1 MPAAPLTRI
10 AISTLLLA
18 TLVAGCAGGAPQPT
32 AEPTASGPLVPLAEL
47 DLLDDPKAW
56 VGEAAAVLHETSI
69 TPVADDPE
77 QSLPA
82 TVTSHDLA
90 GDVEV
95 TVTDTSRILGLDL
108 SGSIS
113 ATIAGL
119 GFAEQLVG
127 RDSSSTFPE
136 VAELP
141 VVTTGGHTVNSES
154 VIALRPSVII
164 TDGTIGPI
172 DVMLQLRDVGIPVV
186 FVDADAGF
194 DGVYQLA
201 EQVANVLGADQA
213 GRALSERL
221 RTEIEAK
228 IAEVAAIVPTD
239 PADRLRMLFL
249 YLRGDSG
256 IYYLFGAESGVDDL
270 INAVGGIDV
279 ATEIGWT
286 GMKPM
291 TDEAIIAAAPD
302 LILVMS
308 SGLESAGGVDGLLK
322 SKPAIGITPAG
333 QNRRFVTM
341 ADGEIL
347 SFGPRTASVIDAVAR
362 AIYAPQAQ

>member
-1 MPAAPLTRI
+1 MPLASRSRA
-10 AISTLLLA
+10 AISALLLA
-18 TLVAGCAGGAPQPT
+18 TLLAGCAGGVPQPT
-32 AEPTASGPLVPLAEL
+32 TEPAASGPLVPLAEL
-47 DLLDDPKAW
+47 DLLDNPKSW
-56 VGEAAAVLHETSI
+56 QGESAAVLRDTAI
-69 TPVADDPE
+69 IPVTDAPA

-90 GDVEV
+90 GDVQV
-95 TVTDTSRILGLDL
+95 TVTDTSRILGLDMA
-108 SGSIS
+108 GSIS

-119 GFAEQLVG
+119 GFGEQLVG
-127 RDSSSTFPE
+127 RDTSSTFPG
-136 VAELP
+136 VADLP
-141 VVTTGGHTVNSES
+141 VVTTGGHTINNES
-154 VIALRPSVII
+154 VIALRPTLII

-172 DVMLQLRDVGIPVV
+172 DVMLQLRDVGIPIV
-186 FVDADAGF
+186 FVDAAAGF
-194 DGVYQLA
+194 DGVYELA
-201 EQVANVLGADQA
+201 EQVANALGTDEA
-213 GRALSERL
+213 GRMLSERL
-221 RTEIEAK
+221 RAEIEAK
-228 IAEVAAIVPTD
+228 IAEVAAIAPSE

-308 SGLESAGGVDGLLK
+308 SGLASAGGVDGLLK
-322 SKPAIGITPAG
+322 SKAAIGITPAG

-347 SFGPRTASVIDAVAR
+347 SFGPRTAGVIDAVAR
-362 AIYAPQAQ
+362 AVYAPQR

>member
-1 MPAAPLTRI
+1 MPATSRAR
-10 AISTLLLA
+10 AVVSAVLLA
-18 TLVAGCAGGAPQPT
+18 TLLAGCAGGAPQPT
-32 AEPTASGPLVPLAEL
+32 AEPQASGPLVPLAEL
-47 DLLDDPKAW
+47 NVLDNPKSW
-56 VGEAAAVLHETSI
+56 QGESTAVLRETSI
-69 TPVADDPE
+69 VPVTGAPS

-90 GDVEV
+90 GDLEV
-95 TVTDTSRILGLDL
+95 TVTDTSRILGLDM

-119 GFAEQLVG
+119 GFADQLVG
-127 RDSSSTFPE
+127 RDSSSTFPG
-136 VAELP
+136 VADLP
-141 VVTTGGHTVNSES
+141 LVTRGGHTINSES
-154 VIALRPSVII
+154 VIALRPTLII

-172 DVMLQLRDVGIPVV
+172 DVMLQLRDVGIPIV
-186 FVDADAGF
+186 FVDAAPGF
-194 DGVYQLA
+194 DGVYELT
-201 EQVANVLGADQA
+201 EQVAHALGADEA
-213 GRALSERL
+213 GRLLSERL

-228 IAEVAAIVPTD
+228 VAEVAAIAPKE

-256 IYYLFGAESGVDDL
+256 IYYLFGSESGVDDL

-308 SGLESAGGVDGLLK
+308 SGLKSAGGVDGLLK
-322 SKPAIGITPAG
+322 SKAAIGITPAG

-347 SFGPRTASVIDAVAR
+347 SFGPRTAAVIDAVAR
-362 AIYAPQAQ
+362 AVYAPQG

>member
-1 MPAAPLTRI
+1 MLSRSPAPAVA
-10 AISTLLLA
+10 AIVLAATLLVGC
-18 TLVAGCAGGAPQPT
+18 TAGTAQPPLPRPSAPP
-32 AEPTASGPLVPLAEL
+32 VPLAEL
-47 DLLDDPKAW
+47 DLLNDPKSW
-56 VGEAAAVLHETSI
+56 QGETTAVLQDASI
-69 TPVADDPE
+69 TPVADAPA

-90 GDVEV
+90 GDVPV
-95 TVTDTSRILGLDL
+95 TVTDTSRVLGLDL

-113 ATIAGL
+113 ATVVGL
-119 GFAEQLVG
+119 GFGASLVG
-127 RDSSSTFPE
+127 RDASSTFPQ

-141 VVTTGGHTVNSES
+141 VVTTGAHTVNTES
-154 VIALRPSVII
+154 VIALRPTLII

-186 FVDADAGF
+186 FVDPSPGF
-194 DGVYQLA
+194 DGVYERAQ
-201 EQVANVLGADQA
+201 QVSAALGANDT
-213 GRALSERL
+213 GRLLADTL
-221 RTEIEAK
+221 RAEIEAK
-228 IAEVAAIVPTD
+228 VAEVAAIVPTE

-256 IYYLFGAESGVDDL
+256 IYYLFGSESGVDDL
-270 INAVGGIDV
+270 IGAVGGIDV

-308 SGLESAGGVDGLLK
+308 SGLASAGGVDGLLQ
-322 SKPAIGITPAG
+322 SKAAVGITPAG
-333 QNRRFVTM
+333 QNRRFVSM

-347 SFGPRTASVIDAVAR
+347 SFGPRTAGVIDAVAR
-362 AIYAPQAQ
+362 AVYAPQG

>member
-1 MPAAPLTRI
+1 MPVASLPRI
-10 AISTLLLA
+10 AVSALVLA
-18 TLVAGCAGGAPQPT
+18 TLLAGCASGVPQPT
-32 AEPTASGPLVPLAEL
+32 VEPQASGPLVPLAEL
-47 DLLDDPKAW
+47 HLLDDPKSW
-56 VGEAAAVLHETSI
+56 VGETTAVLRETSI
-69 TPVADDPE
+69 TPVTDDPA

-108 SGSIS
+108 AGSIS

-119 GFAEQLVG
+119 GFGDHLVG
-127 RDSSSTFPE
+127 RDSSSTFPG
-136 VAELP
+136 VVDLP
-141 VVTTGGHTVNSES
+141 LVTTGGHTINNES
-154 VIALRPSVII
+154 VIALRPTLII

-172 DVMLQLRDVGIPVV
+172 DVMLQLRDVGIPIV
-186 FVDADAGF
+186 FVDAGTGF
-194 DGVYQLA
+194 DGVYELT
-201 EQVANVLGADQA
+201 EQVAHALGADEA
-213 GRALSERL
+213 GRQLSERL
-221 RTEIEAK
+221 RTEISAK
-228 IAEVAAIVPTD
+228 VAEVAAIAPKE
-239 PADRLRMLFL
+239 PGDRLRMLFL

-256 IYYLFGAESGVDDL
+256 IYYLFGAESGADDL
-270 INAVGGIDV
+270 IDAVGGIDV
-279 ATEIGWT
+279 ATEIGWS

-308 SGLESAGGVDGLLK
+308 SGLQSAGGVDGLLQTK
-322 SKPAIGITPAG
+322 AAIGITPAG

-347 SFGPRTASVIDAVAR
+347 SFGPRTADVIDAVAR
-362 AIYAPQAQ
+362 AVYAPTG

>member
-1 MPAAPLTRI
+1 MPI
-10 AISTLLLA
+10 ASLPRVAVSALLLA
-18 TLVAGCAGGAPQPT
+18 TLLTGCAGVTPQPT
-32 AEPTASGPLVPLAEL
+32 TEPQASGPLVPLAEL
-47 DLLDDPKAW
+47 DLLDDPKSW
-56 VGEAAAVLHETSI
+56 VGETTAVMRETAI
-69 TPVADDPE
+69 TPVMKDPK
-77 QSLPA
+77 QSLPT
-82 TVTSHDLA
+82 TVTSHDLS
-90 GDVEV
+90 GDVRV

-108 SGSIS
+108 AGSIA

-119 GFAEQLVG
+119 GFGDNLVG
-127 RDSSSTFPE
+127 RDSSSTFPG
-136 VAELP
+136 VADLP
-141 VVTTGGHTVNSES
+141 LVTTGGHTINSES
-154 VIALRPSVII
+154 VIALRPTVII

-172 DVMLQLRDVGIPVV
+172 DVMLQLREVGIPIV
-186 FVDADAGF
+186 FIDAATGF
-194 DGVYQLA
+194 DGVFELT
-201 EQVANVLGADQA
+201 EQVAHALGADEA
-213 GRALSERL
+213 GQLLSERL
-221 RTEIEAK
+221 RTEISAK
-228 IAEVAAIVPTD
+228 VAEVAAIAPSD
-239 PADRLRMLFL
+239 PADRLRMLFV

-270 INAVGGIDV
+270 ISAVGGIDV

-322 SKPAIGITPAG
+322 SKAAIGITPAG

-347 SFGPRTASVIDAVAR
+347 SFGPRTADVIDAVAR
-362 AIYAPQAQ
+362 AVYAPAG

>member
-1 MPAAPLTRI
+1 MPLASRSRA
-10 AISTLLLA
+10 AISALLLA
-18 TLVAGCAGGAPQPT
+18 TLLAGCAAGAPQPT
-32 AEPTASGPLVPLAEL
+32 AEPEASGPLIPLAEL
-47 DLLDDPKAW
+47 ELLDDPKAW
-56 VGEAAAVLHETSI
+56 QGESTAVLHETAI
-69 TPVADDPE
+69 IPVTDAPA

-95 TVTDTSRILGLDL
+95 TVTDTSRILGLDM

-127 RDSSSTFPE
+127 RDTSSTFPG
-136 VAELP
+136 VADLP
-141 VVTTGGHTVNSES
+141 AVTTGGHTINNES
-154 VIALRPSVII
+154 VIALRPTLII

-172 DVMLQLRDVGIPVV
+172 DVMLQLRDVGIPIV
-186 FVDADAGF
+186 FVDAGAGF
-194 DGVYQLA
+194 DGAYRLA
-201 EQVANVLGADQA
+201 EQVAHALGADEA
-213 GRALSERL
+213 GQLLAERL
-221 RTEIEAK
+221 RAEIEAK
-228 IAEVAAIVPTD
+228 IAEVAAIAPSE

-270 INAVGGIDV
+270 ISAVGGIDV

-286 GMKPM
+286 GLKPM

-302 LILVMS
+302 LILVMN

-322 SKPAIGITPAG
+322 SKAAIGITPAG

-347 SFGPRTASVIDAVAR
+347 SFGPRTAGVIDAVAR
-362 AIYAPQAQ
+362 AVYAPQG